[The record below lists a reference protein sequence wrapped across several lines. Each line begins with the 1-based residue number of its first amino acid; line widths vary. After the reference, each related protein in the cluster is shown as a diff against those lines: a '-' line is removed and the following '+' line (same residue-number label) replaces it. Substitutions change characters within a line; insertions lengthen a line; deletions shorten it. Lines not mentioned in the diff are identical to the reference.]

1 MSARHGALL
10 ALLLLPALAGAR
22 RPLTFPLPPA
32 PIPEATAEEGEVA
45 PAALLPTA
53 MGEPPAPSATPA
65 LLEKPNGSIVDAWV
79 DLPHAFLERR
89 IFGIVDGF
97 DRFFADERDLGSAR
111 PTSFV
116 RLRSQLR
123 VQEDGTLAYGASVRA
138 DLALPYIRKR
148 LKRFRILLED
158 AGRGLTDSEP
168 RALSGQ
174 GGGGRTD
181 AVLRLTL
188 LQTLRSSLDLG
199 GGVIFALPPGVVG
212 RLRFRHAQALG
223 RVALARIAA
232 SGFWDSREGW
242 GSNGSLAFERALGRR
257 LLLRWTSGTLVT
269 QASHGYE
276 SASELALL
284 ATLGRFT
291 GLTLLGS
298 GSTRSKPELVVQT
311 WRVAARLRTSLF
323 RRWLFGEVEPE
334 VAWPL
339 EPTGRSAVSAVF
351 FRLEVQFEQAA
362 MKK

>member
-1 MSARHGALL
+1 M
-10 ALLLLPALAGAR
+10 
-22 RPLTFPLPPA
+22 
-32 PIPEATAEEGEVA
+32 AEI
-45 PAALLPTA
+45 
-53 MGEPPAPSATPA
+53 EPPPPIVTPS
-65 LLEKPNGSIVDAWV
+65 LLEKPDGSIIDAWV

-97 DRFFADERDLGSAR
+97 DRFFADERDLGAAR
-111 PTSFV
+111 PNSFV

-123 VQEDGTLAYGASVRA
+123 VQEDGTLVFGASVRA
-138 DLALPYIRKR
+138 DLALPYIQKR

-181 AVLRLTL
+181 AILRLTL

-199 GGVIFALPPGVVG
+199 GGVLFALPPGVVG
-212 RLRFRHAQALG
+212 RLRFRHAHELG

-232 SGFWDSREGW
+232 SGFWNTRDGW
-242 GSNGSLAFERALGRR
+242 GTNGSLAFERALARR
-257 LLLRWTSGTLVT
+257 LLLRWTNGTLVT

-276 SASELALL
+276 SASEVALL

-298 GSTRSKPELVVQT
+298 ASGKSKPDLVVQT
-311 WRVAARLRTSLF
+311 YRVAARLRTSLY
-323 RRWLFGEVEPE
+323 RKWLFAEVEPE

-339 EPTGRSAVSAVF
+339 EPTGRSAVPAVF
-351 FRLEVQFEQAA
+351 LRIEIQFEQMAA
-362 MKK
+362 R